1 MYSSQSRR
9 LGRPRSSGWLM
20 QVQVKAYVLAVFSE
34 REITSS
40 VSHKGTI
47 PIHEDLTL
55 MTYLPPKYPTSG
67 YYHIGD

>member
-1 MYSSQSRR
+1 
-9 LGRPRSSGWLM
+9 M